1 MMKVILTE
9 EVPSLGAP
17 GRVVEVATGY
27 ARNYLLPRKLA
38 VQATT
43 GNVKQLEHHRR
54 TIEARQKKLAQGAE
68 AVGARISAVPIT
80 IAVRAG
86 EAGRLYG
93 SITSADIA
101 AELKRAF
108 DMEVDKRKIEIPE
121 PIKVLGEHTVK
132 VQLHRDVQVLLP
144 VVVVAEA
151 APAKPEERADEASA
165 PASAPV
171 APGADAPA
179 EAHEEPGADEPP
191 PAGAPEAAAA

>member
-1 MMKVILTE
+1 MKVILTE

-191 PAGAPEAAAA
+191 PAGALEAAAA

>member
-191 PAGAPEAAAA
+191 PAGALEAAAA

>member
-1 MMKVILTE
+1 MKVILTE

-80 IAVRAG
+80 IAARAG

-132 VQLHRDVQVLLP
+132 VQLHRDVQVSLP

-151 APAKPEERADEASA
+151 APSKPEERADEASA
-165 PASAPV
+165 PAAAPV

-179 EAHEEPGADEPP
+179 EAREEPGADEPP